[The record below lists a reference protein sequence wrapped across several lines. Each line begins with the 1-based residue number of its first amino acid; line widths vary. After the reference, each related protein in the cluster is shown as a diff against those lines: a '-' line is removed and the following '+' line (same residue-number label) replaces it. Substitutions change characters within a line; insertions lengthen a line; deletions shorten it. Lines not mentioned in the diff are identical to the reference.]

1 VLFFHD
7 PELIHLVL
15 AVHEQARHILPDAFF
30 CVGSGT
36 AAAEP
41 QFYIERGFDYICGRC
56 GKDIF
61 HSFPRL
67 VREIKKGQAPP
78 RGIYA
83 VPYHFDNLNQFPLI
97 ATKYFNDVTPQ
108 WCFPSGHIEQFG
120 LILGSLGCTSGCSHC
135 PNSSYWGTT
144 WIPMSADRIFK
155 EIQVQRQ
162 LLQVKTFYFGD
173 MNFFPNNNIM
183 TPTNGLHPLAIERVR
198 QLDALLDGYDVD
210 VKFISTVRPDTINKL
225 ASKDPH
231 LLDIYLKHFLCC
243 LLGFESFSPD
253 ILAGLNR
260 KITREMLRNAVREL
274 EKRNITIA
282 ASFLVGSIH
291 ETPETLAQTEAFIM
305 EELPSSTI
313 PLLNIM
319 TPFPGTAFH
328 DYIDKHNL
336 LMEND
341 LTRFNGQHML
351 YRHPV
356 FQQGELEERIQQ
368 FYYKYFTERYTG

>member
-1 VLFFHD
+1 
-7 PELIHLVL
+7 
-15 AVHEQARHILPDAFF
+15 
-30 CVGSGT
+30 
-36 AAAEP
+36 
-41 QFYIERGFDYICGRC
+41 
-56 GKDIF
+56 
-61 HSFPRL
+61 
-67 VREIKKGQAPP
+67 
-78 RGIYA
+78 
-83 VPYHFDNLNQFPLI
+83 
-97 ATKYFNDVTPQ
+97 
-108 WCFPSGHIEQFG
+108 
-120 LILGSLGCTSGCSHC
+120 
-135 PNSSYWGTT
+135 
-144 WIPMSADRIFK
+144 MSADRIFK

-231 LLDIYLKHFLCC
+231 LLDIYLKRFLCC
-243 LLGFESFSPD
+243 LLGFESFNSD

-336 LMEND
+336 LIEND